1 MTLNDLKQLNF
12 LYKEVDRLKYKIDN
26 YKPAEIVV
34 DTVKG
39 SSPCF
44 PFVEHSIVIEG
55 LEQKKDTLTL
65 LYDKLENF
73 KSRLN
78 NQILYIEDEIEQIE
92 DSEIRLI
99 ISYRYIDRLTWVQ
112 VMNKMEYNNEDTPRM
127 KLNNYFKK
135 DRRGSN

>member
-12 LYKEVDRLKYKIDN
+12 LYKEVDRLQYKIDN
-26 YKPAEIVV
+26 YKPAEVV
-34 DTVKG
+34 ADTVRG

-65 LYDKLENF
+65 LYDKLADF
-73 KSRLN
+73 KARLN
-78 NQILYIEDEIEQIE
+78 NQILYIEDEIERIE

-99 ISYRYIDRLTWVQ
+99 ISYRYVDRLTWVQ
-112 VMNKMEYNNEDTPRM
+112 VMTQMGYNNEDTPRM
-127 KLNNYFKK
+127 KINNYFKK
-135 DRRGSN
+135 W